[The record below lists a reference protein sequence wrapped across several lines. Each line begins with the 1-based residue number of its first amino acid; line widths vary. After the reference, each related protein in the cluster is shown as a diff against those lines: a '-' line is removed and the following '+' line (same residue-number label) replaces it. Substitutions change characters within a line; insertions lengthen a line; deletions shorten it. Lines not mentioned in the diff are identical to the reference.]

1 MKKLLSIMFSIAL
14 VALLAVAMQP
24 NSIDYTPALTDKATD
39 AYGCFRKGELW
50 KDLGTN
56 ESIYAAYDE
65 QWCKYRVMMW
75 SVGSTVS
82 TWSDAV
88 LFGF

>member
-1 MKKLLSIMFSIAL
+1 MQNKLSIIFCIAL
-14 VALLAVAMQP
+14 AALLAVAMQP
-24 NSIDYTPALTDKATD
+24 NSILSLPTLIDEATD
-39 AYGCFRKGELW
+39 AYGCFRNGELW

-75 SVGSTVS
+75 SVGSTVR
-82 TWSDAV
+82 T
-88 LFGF
+88 